1 MAGGDSIF
9 SGANPVVFST
19 ANTIP
24 LFIVQALIIIF
35 FCRLLHFFLSR
46 INQPLVISEVIGGV
60 LLGPTAMGHIPGF
73 HANIFP
79 KDSLP
84 FLSLVANLGLI
95 LFLFMVGL
103 ELDLSAV
110 KRNAHRAIGIS
121 VAGMILPFGLGAAV
135 SYALYTVIGTNK
147 DVPFGSFL
155 LFLGVAMAITA
166 FPVLARILTELKL
179 IRTYVGSLTLSAAA
193 IDDVTS
199 WCLLALVVAILNA
212 KSGIIV
218 LWVLLTVAGFVVFL
232 FLVGRPL
239 LHKFFVYTN
248 AFENGPN
255 QQVMVVIFV
264 LVLAS
269 AWFTEII
276 GVHAIFGGFLI
287 GVIIPHDHGLAVAI
301 TEKVEDLITTV
312 FLPLYFALSGLKTNV
327 GDLSSALTWG
337 YLILVLVVACL
348 GKVIG
353 CTLAARLTKL
363 NWRESLTVGFLMNC
377 KGLVE
382 LIVLN
387 IGYDAGVIN
396 TRIFTMMVMMA
407 LITTFITTPI
417 VTFLY
422 PLRYQRN
429 IDEIENGTSANKSP
443 SNDDEARPSF
453 ETTNARSV
461 AELLSRPLSV
471 LLCLSKMEHMPALM
485 ALVQYLNPSTQPG
498 GEIVP
503 GSSTTEKHGKSTDE
517 SSKETSIIS
526 GVSQEKVEGM
536 VGHSEKELLKEG
548 AEDMNYKS
556 YWKGLRIY
564 ALRLIALTQRNSAVM
579 MSTESENTLRLD
591 PLVNMLRT
599 FGLLNNVSVHSALSV
614 CPPEEFPET
623 IAQNSDQTHVSYA
636 IVPWSGSGGIDE
648 DATVSILD
656 YIFSR
661 KTKEFSGTSSQHTQF
676 ISDVFLH
683 VPCNVGVYLDRGFNS
698 MNLVNDDVV
707 VQHESMNTIHSQWN
721 ANPMYPEVG
730 NACVQVMV
738 PFFGGADDRAA
749 VYMGLRFAANTNI
762 RVSIVRYMRSM
773 EVTANDVQLEEKDFV
788 EASNQMTIMRGQQL
802 ASLPRAAL
810 AETNGQ
816 TDHSGVSPL
825 NHEMSLHPHQDT
837 TLRLQ
842 SDQADEMLFH
852 KLFHTAEA
860 LERDPKATVFTLE
873 DFPNVSLEMV
883 ETSTPLQTAIV
894 RSRNLSSRDLIIL
907 GRSKG
912 LGLGHKAELKAM
924 LSGEDSDLNTKQ
936 DYQPVSSNGQ
946 TDDIGGSAEVPL
958 LARNQNPKYR
968 MLGDAAERFLA
979 ANTTTSLIVLQ
990 ARKQN

>member
-9 SGANPVVFST
+9 SGANPVAFST
-19 ANTIP
+19 ASTIP

-35 FCRLLHFFLSR
+35 FCRFLHLFLSR

-60 LLGPTAMGHIPGF
+60 LLGPTAMGHISGF
-73 HANIFP
+73 HSNIFP

-95 LFLFMVGL
+95 FFLFMVGL
-103 ELDLSAV
+103 ELDLSAM

-121 VAGMILPFGLGAAV
+121 LAGMVLPFGLGAAV

-147 DVPFGSFL
+147 DVSFGSFL

-218 LWVLLTVAGFVVFL
+218 LWVLLCVAGFVVFL

-239 LHKFFVYTN
+239 LNKFFVYTN
-248 AFENGPN
+248 SFENGPN

-327 GDLSSALTWG
+327 GDLSSGLTWG
-337 YLILVLVVACL
+337 YLFLVLTVACL
-348 GKVIG
+348 GKVVG

-417 VTFLY
+417 VRFLY
-422 PLRYQRN
+422 PLRYQRS
-429 IDEIENGTSANKSP
+429 IDEMENGNSAVKP
-443 SNDDEARPSF
+443 ITNDDEARPSF

-471 LLCLSKMEHMPALM
+471 LVCLSKMEHMPALM
-485 ALVQYLNPSTQPG
+485 ALMQYLNPTTQQG
-498 GEIVP
+498 GETVSAL
-503 GSSTTEKHGKSTDE
+503 GSTGNHVKTIDHST
-517 SSKETSIIS
+517 KETTITS
-526 GVSQEKVEGM
+526 GVPHDNEKGM
-536 VGHSEKELLKEG
+536 VDPLEKEFVKAVVETT
-548 AEDMNYKS
+548 NFQS
-556 YWKGLRIY
+556 HWKGLRIY
-564 ALRLIALTQRNSAVM
+564 ALRLIALTQRSSAVM
-579 MSTESENTLRLD
+579 MSTEFENTLRMD
-591 PLVNMLRT
+591 PLVNMFRT

-614 CPPEEFPET
+614 CSPEEFPET
-623 IAQNSDQTHVSYA
+623 IAHNSEQTHASYA

-648 DATVSILD
+648 DATVSIMD
-656 YIFSR
+656 YLFSR
-661 KTKEFSGTSSQHTQF
+661 KAKEFSGTSSQHTQF
-676 ISDVFLH
+676 ITDVFLQ
-683 VPCNVGVYLDRGFNS
+683 VPCNVGVYLDRGFNAVNS
-698 MNLVNDDVV
+698 VNDDVV
-707 VQHESMNTIHSQWN
+707 VHQEAMNTIHSQWN

-730 NACVQVMV
+730 NAPVQVMV

-762 RVSIVRYMRSM
+762 RVIIVRYMRST
-773 EVTANDVQLEEKDFV
+773 EVTANDVQLEEKDFA

-802 ASLPRAAL
+802 ASLPQTAL
-810 AETNGQ
+810 AATGSQ
-816 TDHSGVSPL
+816 TDHSGVSPI
-825 NHEMSLHPHQDT
+825 NHEMSLYPHQDT
-837 TLRLQ
+837 VLRLQ

-883 ETSTPLQTAIV
+883 ETSTPLQTAIA
-894 RSRNLSSRDLIIL
+894 RSRTLTSRDLIIL

-912 LGLGHKAELKAM
+912 LGLGHKAELNTM
-924 LSGEDSDLNTKQ
+924 LSKGGSVSDTNQ
-936 DYQPVSSNGQ
+936 GYQPVSSSGQ
-946 TDDIGGSAEVPL
+946 MDESNPSTEVPL

-990 ARKQN
+990 NRKEF